1 MRPGRPA
8 VLTLAAL
15 VVAFVAGA
23 DQPVDRSHLPQA
35 MRANA
40 ALLEVEAP
48 PGPQGAASPLPAVEA
63 PPEPQGA
70 APPAEPLDLRERVLS
85 VAPTV
90 TLFALVSLVPAAL
103 LMATAF
109 VRISIVLTLLRQA
122 LGSPQVPGNQVLMA
136 LALLLT
142 ALVMKPAAELIYEQ
156 GIAPFASGAKS
167 PAKAWRDGTEPLKG
181 FMIVQ
186 IVRTGHEHYLQDLY
200 DQAEPAGSARAAPE
214 FYEDYPLH
222 VVAPAFLISELTTA
236 LFLGFA
242 IYLPFLVIDLVVAS
256 VLAAM
261 GLIML
266 PPSLVAMPLKL
277 MLFVLAD
284 GWMLVS
290 GMLLRGFA

>member
-1 MRPGRPA
+1 MRPERST
-8 VLTLAAL
+8 VLALAAL
-15 VVAFVAGA
+15 VVAFVTGA
-23 DQPVDRSHLPQA
+23 DQPDDRSHVPQA

-40 ALLEVEAP
+40 ALLD
-48 PGPQGAASPLPAVEA
+48 VEA
-63 PPEPQGA
+63 PPEPQA
-70 APPAEPLDLRERVLS
+70 APASAGSLDLRERVLN

-90 TLFALVSLVPAAL
+90 TLFALVSLIPAAL

-142 ALVMKPAAELIYEQ
+142 ALVMKPKAELVYER

-167 PAKAWRDGTEPLKG
+167 PDEAWRDGTQPLKG
-181 FMIVQ
+181 FMIDQ
-186 IVRTGHEHYLQDLY
+186 IVRTHHEHYLQDLY
-200 DQAEPAGSARAAPE
+200 DQAEPADNGQPPPE

-256 VLAAM
+256 VLASM